1 MSNKNQL
8 AASEADEKIKLKTLE
23 PKPMS
28 GADFITSL
36 GFIIF
41 GTAMFITAYD
51 MHMINIARNV
61 LVRRVHLSSPG
72 LFPMI
77 IGAIFF
83 LFGVFMLYRS
93 IRRGGLIDAKRII
106 SFNNIAS
113 GITSPITKKLCVV
126 FLLILGYVSLMGRIP
141 FIYLSMGYLFLT
153 FLYLY
158 LKEEKWFWVLVITLT
173 FPIAINALFTNFFR
187 IPMP

>member
-1 MSNKNQL
+1 LSNKKQL
-8 AASEADEKIKLKTLE
+8 DASEADEKIKLKTLE